1 MNNAYRVEQLPTA
14 DEIIS
19 LKSCRALE
27 NETMLKL
34 IDMKKKFYLSDYN
47 DLVDLSEYVMTPRQ
61 AILAKCKECCGFSSM
76 EAHRCNIK
84 TCALHNLLVRFT
96 KKSVTRAKYLES
108 IEDE

>member
-1 MNNAYRVEQLPTA
+1 
-14 DEIIS
+14 
-19 LKSCRALE
+19 
-27 NETMLKL
+27 
-34 IDMKKKFYLSDYN
+34 MKKKFYLSDYN
-47 DLVDLSEYVMTPRQ
+47 ELEDMSEYVMTPRQ

-108 IEDE
+108 IENE